1 MASVTEWAHLRG
13 STRCE
18 EAESMTSDA
27 GHGQAPTPDDLRTTA
42 KGWQGIQLAVLGFV
56 GLCGV
61 LKDSGPAGVPWD
73 VQLAAGVLA
82 LSALVVACCAV
93 FLVGLAAWP
102 LYRTVARPAA
112 SQRMSRALRTGIALT
127 FTAVALLALSAATS
141 WWPVKADKAGNTGNT
156 GSAARSPVHVSTEA
170 GTVCGPLSESNY
182 GFLTLKANDRTVTM
196 ALSEVISLQPVS
208 SCG

>member
-1 MASVTEWAHLRG
+1 
-13 STRCE
+13 
-18 EAESMTSDA
+18 MTSDA
-27 GHGQAPTPDDLRTTA
+27 GHGQAPAPDDLRTIA

-61 LKDSGPAGVPWD
+61 LKDSGPAGVPRAIQ
-73 VQLAAGVLA
+73 VVAGLLA

-112 SQRMSRALRTGIALT
+112 SPRASRALRTGIALT
-127 FTAVALLALSAATS
+127 FTAVALLALSTATS
-141 WWPVKADKAGNTGNT
+141 WWPVKADKADGTGNT
-156 GSAARSPVHVSTEA
+156 GGAARSFVRVSTEA
-170 GTVCGPLSESNY
+170 GTVCGPLSESDY
-182 GFLTLKANDRTVTM
+182 GFLTLEANGRTVTM
-196 ALSEVISLQPVS
+196 ALSEVSALQPAS